1 MAGHLEV
8 RVEHIERLS
17 LLIEPRAREDKF
29 ALCARCGYAEDCTTS
44 QLSTNAVLHQAL
56 PDAGARLS
64 RRASDAMSDM
74 ARRASAA
81 ATGFE
86 MKDVCSSLANCF
98 RHLQRGDVVSWNEV
112 LRLSVTPQ
120 DIAAAVHQEGREV
133 LEVSLLA
140 HGRDILAH
148 GQASRLL
155 ASCDVP
161 ADQKRSDGP
170 EARPRGA

>member
-1 MAGHLEV
+1 
-8 RVEHIERLS
+8 
-17 LLIEPRAREDKF
+17 
-29 ALCARCGYAEDCTTS
+29 
-44 QLSTNAVLHQAL
+44 
-56 PDAGARLS
+56 
-64 RRASDAMSDM
+64 MSDM
-74 ARRASAA
+74 ACRATAA

-148 GQASRLL
+148 GHASRLL
-155 ASCDVP
+155 ASCELRFLHMDERTRVFAPLVP
-161 ADQKRSDGP
+161 AAGKVSATPSGSLFRLKDFR
-170 EARPRGA
+170 